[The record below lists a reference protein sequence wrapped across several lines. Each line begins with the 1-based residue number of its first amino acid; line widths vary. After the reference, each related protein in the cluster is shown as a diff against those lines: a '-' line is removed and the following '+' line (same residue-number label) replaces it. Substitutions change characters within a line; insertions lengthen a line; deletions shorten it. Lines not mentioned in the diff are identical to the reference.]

1 MRTSTQLD
9 HDLYRVLLY
18 RRDASEL
25 LLESTADG
33 LELPVVPL
41 PRFRRVAEKLT
52 AGIKDRWNLDTC
64 CLFPVLEGISS
75 SFSIP
80 FHVVELSSRE
90 AETPAAM
97 RWLAATSLSAADFR
111 DHDDFVAVQASLVRL
126 EGFRR
131 GELPGAFGKPG
142 WLRTVT
148 EWVAARAATARLSL
162 TGKFRQLN
170 ASATFSLL
178 RFETDGP
185 TLWFKAVGE
194 PNVHEF
200 SITLALARLFP
211 HFVPRV
217 VGHRADWNAWLS
229 VEAEGTHLSDTAPLS
244 NWQQAAA
251 TLASLQIA
259 SCGHGLHLIN
269 AGSKDI
275 RICSLVPLV
284 EPFFERMA
292 ELMEL
297 QTKPAPLPLTRAEIR
312 SLSEEVGSCLDEL
325 RAIDIPNTLGHLD
338 FNPGN
343 ILVSPERC
351 VFLDWAE
358 GSVGHPFFTFQY
370 LLEQRRRFHSTA
382 PDSEN
387 VLVSSYALPW
397 RSFASPDEIAR
408 SLVLFP
414 LLAAFAYAAG
424 YPAWRD
430 SETLRDRKMHG
441 YLRSLARRMKRE
453 ADALRVRRVTCVP

>member
-18 RRDASEL
+18 RHDACEL

-33 LELPVVPL
+33 LELPVVCL
-41 PRFRRVAEKLT
+41 PRFTRVAEKLT

-75 SFSIP
+75 SVSIP
-80 FHVVELSSRE
+80 FHVVELSRCE

-142 WLRTVT
+142 WLETVT

-185 TLWFKAVGE
+185 ALWFKAVGE

-217 VGHRADWNAWLS
+217 IGHRTDWNAWLG
-229 VEAEGTHLSDTAPLS
+229 VEAVGTHLSDTTPLS

-259 SCGHGLHLIN
+259 SCGHGLHLID

-275 RICSLVPLV
+275 RICSLVPQV

-292 ELMEL
+292 KLMEL
-297 QTKPAPLPLTRAEIR
+297 QAKSTPLPLARAEIR
-312 SLSEEVGSCLDEL
+312 SLSEEVRSCLDEL
-325 RAIDIPNTLGHLD
+325 RASD
-338 FNPGN
+338 
-343 ILVSPERC
+343 
-351 VFLDWAE
+351 
-358 GSVGHPFFTFQY
+358 
-370 LLEQRRRFHSTA
+370 
-382 PDSEN
+382 
-387 VLVSSYALPW
+387 
-397 RSFASPDEIAR
+397 
-408 SLVLFP
+408 
-414 LLAAFAYAAG
+414 
-424 YPAWRD
+424 
-430 SETLRDRKMHG
+430 
-441 YLRSLARRMKRE
+441 
-453 ADALRVRRVTCVP
+453 

>member
-18 RRDASEL
+18 RHDACEL

-41 PRFRRVAEKLT
+41 PRFTRVAEKLT

-75 SFSIP
+75 SVSVP

-142 WLRTVT
+142 WLETVT

-185 TLWFKAVGE
+185 ALWFKAVGE

-217 VGHRADWNAWLS
+217 IGHRTDWNAWLG
-229 VEAEGTHLSDTAPLS
+229 VEAVGTHLSDTTPLS

-259 SCGHGLHLIN
+259 SCGHGLHLID

-275 RICSLVPLV
+275 RICSLVPQV

-292 ELMEL
+292 KLMEL
-297 QTKPAPLPLTRAEIR
+297 QAKSTPLPLARAEIR
-312 SLSEEVGSCLDEL
+312 SLSEEVRSCLDEL
-325 RAIDIPNTLGHLD
+325 RASDIPNTLGHLD

-343 ILVSPERC
+343 ILVSPEQC

-370 LLEQRRRFHSTA
+370 LLEHRRRFHSTEL
-382 PDSEN
+382 DSEKM
-387 VLVSSYALPW
+387 LVSSYALPW
-397 RSFASPDEIAR
+397 RAFASPDEIAK
-408 SLVLFP
+408 SLALAP
-414 LLAAFAYAAG
+414 LLAAFACAAHL
-424 YPAWRD
+424 AWTNPD
-430 SETLRDRKMHG
+430 LSERPVIAG
-441 YLRSLARRMKRE
+441 YLRSLVRRMKRE
-453 ADALRVRRVTCVP
+453 SDALRERRVTCVA

>member
-1 MRTSTQLD
+1 MRTSTQLG
-9 HDLYRVLLY
+9 HALYRVLLY

-25 LLESTADG
+25 LLASTTDG

-41 PRFRRVAEKLT
+41 PRFTRVAEKLT
-52 AGIKDRWNLDTC
+52 AGIKDRWNLDAC

-75 SFSIP
+75 SVSIP

-148 EWVAARAATARLSL
+148 EWVAARAATVGLSL

-185 TLWFKAVGE
+185 ALWFKAVGE
-194 PNVHEF
+194 PNVHES

-211 HFVPRV
+211 HFVPRLI
-217 VGHRADWNAWLS
+217 GQRADWNAWLS
-229 VEAEGTHLSDTAPLS
+229 VEAEGTHLSDTAPLI

-259 SCGHGLHLIN
+259 SCGHGVRLID

-275 RICSLVPLV
+275 RICSLVPQV

-297 QTKPAPLPLTRAEIR
+297 QTKPMPLPLTRAEIS
-312 SLSEEVGSCLDEL
+312 SLSGEVRSCLDEL
-325 RAIDIPNTLGHLD
+325 SAIDIPNTLGHLD

-343 ILVSPERC
+343 ILVSPEQC

-370 LLEQRRRFHSTA
+370 LLEQWRRFHGLE
-382 PDSEN
+382 PDSEKM
-387 VLVSSYALPW
+387 VASSYALPW
-397 RSFASPDEIAR
+397 RAFVSADEIAKC
-408 SLVLFP
+408 LALAP
-414 LLAAFAYAAG
+414 LLAAFAHAAG
-424 YPAWRD
+424 LAWADPDLCHRPVIAG
-430 SETLRDRKMHG
+430 H
-441 YLRSLARRMKRE
+441 LRSLVRRMKRE
-453 ADALRVRRVTCVP
+453 ADTLRERRLVCIP

>member
-18 RRDASEL
+18 RSDASEL

-33 LELPVVPL
+33 LELLVVPL
-41 PRFRRVAEKLT
+41 PRFTRVAEELT

-75 SFSIP
+75 SVSIP
-80 FHVVELSSRE
+80 FHVVELSSCE
-90 AETPAAM
+90 AETPPAM
-97 RWLAATSLSAADFR
+97 QWLAATSLSAADFR
-111 DHDDFVAVQASLVRL
+111 DHDDFVAVRASLVRL

-185 TLWFKAVGE
+185 ALWFKAVGE

-217 VGHRADWNAWLS
+217 IGHRSDWNAWLS
-229 VEAEGTHLSDTAPLS
+229 VEAEGTHLSDTASLS
-244 NWQQAAA
+244 NWQRAAA

-259 SCGHGLHLIN
+259 SYGHGLHLID

-275 RICSLVPLV
+275 RICSLVPHI

-297 QTKPAPLPLTRAEIR
+297 QTKLTPLPLARAETR
-312 SLSEEVGSCLDEL
+312 SLSADVRSCLDEL

-370 LLEQRRRFHSTA
+370 LLEHWRRFHGIE
-382 PDSEN
+382 PDSEKM
-387 VLVSSYALPW
+387 VASSYALPW
-397 RSFASPDEIAR
+397 RAFASADEIAKC
-408 SLVLFP
+408 LALAP
-414 LLAAFAYAAG
+414 LLAAFACATHLNWTNHNVCRRPDTAA
-424 YPAWRD
+424 
-430 SETLRDRKMHG
+430 
-441 YLRSLARRMKRE
+441 YLRGLTRRMKRE
-453 ADALRVRRVTCVP
+453 ADTLQQRRLICVP

>member
-9 HDLYRVLLY
+9 EDLFRVLLF

-41 PRFRRVAEKLT
+41 PRFTRVAEKLT
-52 AGIKDRWNLDTC
+52 TVIRDRWNLDTC
-64 CLFPVLEGISS
+64 CLFPVLEGVSS
-75 SFSIP
+75 SVSIP

-97 RWLAATSLSAADFR
+97 RWLAATSLFAADFR

-131 GELPGAFGKPG
+131 GELRGAFGKPG

-162 TGKFRQLN
+162 TGSVRQLN

-185 TLWFKAVGE
+185 ALWFKAVGE

-200 SITLALARLFP
+200 SITLALARLFQ

-217 VGHRADWNAWLS
+217 IGHRADWNAWLS
-229 VEAEGTHLSDTAPLS
+229 VEAEGVHLSDTAPLS

-259 SCGHGLHLIN
+259 SCGHGAHLID
-269 AGSKDI
+269 AGSKDT
-275 RICSLVPLV
+275 RICSLVPHV
-284 EPFFERMA
+284 ESFFERMA

-297 QTKPAPLPLTRAEIR
+297 QTKSTPLPLARAEIR
-312 SLSEEVGSCLDEL
+312 SLSEEVRWCLDEL
-325 RAIDIPNTLGHLD
+325 NAVNIPNTLGHLD

-343 ILVSPERC
+343 ILVSPEQC

-370 LLEQRRRFHSTA
+370 LLEHWRRFHGVE
-382 PDSEN
+382 PDSEKM
-387 VLVSSYALPW
+387 LASSYVLPW
-397 RSFASPDEIAR
+397 RAFASADEIAKC
-408 SLVLFP
+408 LALAP
-414 LLAAFAYAAG
+414 LLAAFTCAAHLNWTN
-424 YPAWRD
+424 PNVCRRPTIAA
-430 SETLRDRKMHG
+430 
-441 YLRSLARRMKRE
+441 YLRGLVRRMKRE
-453 ADALRVRRVTCVP
+453 SDALREGSVTCLA

>member
-25 LLESTADG
+25 LLESAADG

-41 PRFRRVAEKLT
+41 PRFTRVAEKLT

-75 SFSIP
+75 SVSIP
-80 FHVVELSSRE
+80 FHVVELSGRE

-111 DHDDFVAVQASLVRL
+111 DRDDFVAVQASLVKL

-131 GELPGAFGKPG
+131 GELPGVFGKPG
-142 WLRTVT
+142 WLETVT

-185 TLWFKAVGE
+185 ALWFKAVGE

-200 SITLALARLFP
+200 SITLAHARLFP

-217 VGHRADWNAWLS
+217 IGHRADWNAWLS

-259 SCGHGLHLIN
+259 SCGHGLHLID

-275 RICSLVPLV
+275 RICSLVPHV

-297 QTKPAPLPLTRAEIR
+297 QTKFTPLPLARAEIR
-312 SLSEEVGSCLDEL
+312 SLSEEVRSCLDEL

-343 ILVSPERC
+343 ILVSPEQC

-370 LLEQRRRFHSTA
+370 LLEHWRRVHAT
-382 PDSEN
+382 DSVSEEA
-387 VLVSSYALPW
+387 LASSYTLAW
-397 RSFASPDEIAR
+397 RSFISPDDIAKC
-408 SLVLFP
+408 LAFAP
-414 LLAAFAYAAG
+414 LLALFAYAAHLSWTN
-424 YPAWRD
+424 AD
-430 SETLRDRKMHG
+430 ISERPLTAG
-441 YLRSLARRMKRE
+441 YLRSLVRRMRRE
-453 ADALRVRRVTCVP
+453 SDALRERRVTCVP

>member
-33 LELPVVPL
+33 LELPAVPL
-41 PRFRRVAEKLT
+41 PRFTRVAEKLT

-75 SFSIP
+75 SVSIP
-80 FHVVELSSRE
+80 FHVVELSRCE

-97 RWLAATSLSAADFR
+97 PWLAAASLCAADFR

-131 GELPGAFGKPG
+131 GELPGAFGRPG
-142 WLRTVT
+142 WLRAAT

-170 ASATFSLL
+170 ASATFSLV

-185 TLWFKAVGE
+185 ALWFKAVGE

-217 VGHRADWNAWLS
+217 IGRRPDWNAWLS
-229 VEAEGTHLSDTAPLS
+229 VEAAGTYLSDTAPLS
-244 NWQQAAA
+244 DWQRAAA

-259 SCGHGLHLIN
+259 SCGHGLHLID

-275 RICSLVPLV
+275 RICSLVPHV

-292 ELMEL
+292 ELMEV
-297 QTKPAPLPLTRAEIR
+297 QTKPTPLALTRAEIR
-312 SLSEEVGSCLDEL
+312 SLSEEVRSCLDEL
-325 RAIDIPNTLGHLD
+325 SGNRHSEHIGPSRLQPRKHPGVGTAMYIPRLG
-338 FNPGN
+338 
-343 ILVSPERC
+343 
-351 VFLDWAE
+351 
-358 GSVGHPFFTFQY
+358 
-370 LLEQRRRFHSTA
+370 
-382 PDSEN
+382 
-387 VLVSSYALPW
+387 
-397 RSFASPDEIAR
+397 
-408 SLVLFP
+408 
-414 LLAAFAYAAG
+414 
-424 YPAWRD
+424 
-430 SETLRDRKMHG
+430 
-441 YLRSLARRMKRE
+441 
-453 ADALRVRRVTCVP
+453 

>member
-9 HDLYRVLLY
+9 HELYRVLLY

-41 PRFRRVAEKLT
+41 PRFTRVAEKLT
-52 AGIKDRWNLDTC
+52 AGIKDRWNLHTC

-75 SFSIP
+75 SVSIP
-80 FHVVELSSRE
+80 FHVVELSSRK

-97 RWLAATSLSAADFR
+97 QWLAATSLSAGDFR

-170 ASATFSLL
+170 ASATFSLV

-185 TLWFKAVGE
+185 ALWFKAVGE

-217 VGHRADWNAWLS
+217 IGHRADWNAWLS

-259 SCGHGLHLIN
+259 SCGHGLHLID

-275 RICSLVPLV
+275 RICSLVPHI

-297 QTKPAPLPLTRAEIR
+297 QTKSAPLPLARAEIR
-312 SLSEEVGSCLDEL
+312 SLSEEVRSCLDEL

-343 ILVSPERC
+343 ILVSPEQC

-370 LLEQRRRFHSTA
+370 LLEHWRRFHAT
-382 PDSEN
+382 DSVSEEA
-387 VLVSSYALPW
+387 LASSYTLAW
-397 RSFASPDEIAR
+397 RSFISPRDSAKC
-408 SLVLFP
+408 LAFAP
-414 LLAAFAYAAG
+414 LLALFAYASNLCWKDPSHRRRPVIA
-424 YPAWRD
+424 A
-430 SETLRDRKMHG
+430 
-441 YLRSLARRMKRE
+441 YLRSLVRRMKRE
-453 ADALRVRRVTCVP
+453 ADALLQGRLACVQ

>member
-1 MRTSTQLD
+1 MSTTAQLD

-25 LLESTADG
+25 LLQSTADG
-33 LELPVVPL
+33 LELPVVSV
-41 PRFRRVAEKLT
+41 PRFTRVAEKLT

-75 SFSIP
+75 SVSIP
-80 FHVVELSSRE
+80 FHVVELSRRE

-131 GELPGAFGKPG
+131 GELSGAFGKPG

-148 EWVAARAATARLSL
+148 EWVAQRAATARLSL

-185 TLWFKAVGE
+185 ALWFKAVGE

-217 VGHRADWNAWLS
+217 IGHRADWNAWLS
-229 VEAEGTHLSDTAPLS
+229 VEAAGTHLSDTAPLS

-251 TLASLQIA
+251 RLADLQIA
-259 SCGHGLHLIN
+259 SCGYGLHLID

-275 RICSLVPLV
+275 RICSLVPHV

-292 ELMEL
+292 EVMEL
-297 QTKPAPLPLTRAEIR
+297 QTKFTPHPLARAEIR
-312 SLSEEVGSCLDEL
+312 SLSEEVRSCLDEL

-343 ILVSPERC
+343 ILVSPEQC

-370 LLEQRRRFHSTA
+370 LLEHWRRFHKSEI
-382 PDSEN
+382 DSEKA
-387 VLVSSYALPW
+387 LVSSYTVPW
-397 RSFASPDEIAR
+397 RAFASPDEIAKN
-408 SLVLFP
+408 LALAP
-414 LLAAFAYAAG
+414 LLAVFACATALG
-424 YPAWRD
+424 WNDPDACKRPVIA
-430 SETLRDRKMHG
+430 G
-441 YLRSLARRMKRE
+441 YLRSLVRRMRRE
-453 ADALRVRRVTCVP
+453 SDALQERRVTCVP

>member
-1 MRTSTQLD
+1 MHTSTQLD
-9 HDLYRVLLY
+9 YDLYRVLLY

-41 PRFRRVAEKLT
+41 PRFTRVAEKLT

-75 SFSIP
+75 SVSIP

-90 AETPAAM
+90 AETSAAM
-97 RWLAATSLSAADFR
+97 RWLAATSLSAPDFR
-111 DHDDFVAVQASLVRL
+111 EHDDFMAVQASLVRL

-185 TLWFKAVGE
+185 ALWFKAVGE

-217 VGHRADWNAWLS
+217 IGHSADWNAWLG

-244 NWQQAAA
+244 DWQQAAA

-259 SCGHGLHLIN
+259 SCGHGLHLID
-269 AGSKDI
+269 AGSKDM
-275 RICSLVPLV
+275 RICSIVSLV
-284 EPFFERMA
+284 EPFFERVA

-297 QTKPAPLPLTRAEIR
+297 QTKPTPLPLARVEIR
-312 SLSEEVGSCLDEL
+312 SLSQDVRSCLDEL
-325 RAIDIPNTLGHLD
+325 NEVNIPNTLGHLD

-343 ILVSPERC
+343 ILVSPEQC

-358 GSVGHPFFTFQY
+358 GSVGNPFFTFQY
-370 LLEQRRRFHSTA
+370 LLEHWRRFHGIE
-382 PDSEN
+382 PDSERM
-387 VLVSSYALPW
+387 VTSPYALPW
-397 RSFASPDEIAR
+397 RAFASADEISKCLA
-408 SLVLFP
+408 LAP
-414 LLAAFAYAAG
+414 LLAAFAYAAHLNCTN
-424 YPAWRD
+424 PNVCRRPDTAA
-430 SETLRDRKMHG
+430 
-441 YLRSLARRMKRE
+441 YLRGLVRRMKRE
-453 ADALRVRRVTCVP
+453 SDALRERRVTCVP